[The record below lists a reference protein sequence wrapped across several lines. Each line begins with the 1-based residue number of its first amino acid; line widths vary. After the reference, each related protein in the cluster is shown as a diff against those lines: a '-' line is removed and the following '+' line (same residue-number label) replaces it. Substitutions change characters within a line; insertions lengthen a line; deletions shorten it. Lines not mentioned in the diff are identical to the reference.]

1 MLPLLTPEAYPI
13 SPHSKTNLTI
23 EAWRGFAAVLVMFCH
38 YRGWW
43 ILGPSYADLAST
55 GVDLFFVLSGF
66 VFAPSILEGISSFR
80 AFMVRRIF
88 RIYPL
93 YLLALL
99 AYVVLGHEPFSIRAI
114 LAHLLMLQNSFSV
127 QMAFFYN
134 PVFWS
139 LPPEWWFYSTL
150 PVFILVVRVWGLWPC
165 VLALIALR
173 IGLGFGVEP
182 PATAQIPLTLVNW
195 AVINLPGIACELMI
209 GVLVYWCHGQ
219 QALRQYRIV
228 VTLCWIVFLGLAYI
242 GYGQVLQATP
252 APVLGNLVGVIAAA
266 LYAIALWLSL
276 VFWGQPSAWRASL
289 AKQMGAISYG
299 VYLFHNLIPL
309 LIDRIAWVLP
319 AWAMTIVCVALTGL
333 IAYAAHRWFEAPLR
347 AYGRQMSA
355 RYCH

>member
-1 MLPLLTPEAYPI
+1 
-13 SPHSKTNLTI
+13 
-23 EAWRGFAAVLVMFCH
+23 
-38 YRGWW
+38 
-43 ILGPSYADLAST
+43 
-55 GVDLFFVLSGF
+55 
-66 VFAPSILEGISSFR
+66 
-80 AFMVRRIF
+80 
-88 RIYPL
+88 
-93 YLLALL
+93 
-99 AYVVLGHEPFSIRAI
+99 
-114 LAHLLMLQNSFSV
+114 
-127 QMAFFYN
+127 MAFFYN

-252 APVLGNLVGVIAAA
+252 AAPVLGNLVGVIAAA